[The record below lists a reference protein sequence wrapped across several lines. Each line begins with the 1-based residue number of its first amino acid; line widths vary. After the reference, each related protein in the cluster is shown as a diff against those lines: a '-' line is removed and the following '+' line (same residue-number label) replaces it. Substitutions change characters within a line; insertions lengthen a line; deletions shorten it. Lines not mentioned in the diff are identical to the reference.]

1 MDIIIDDKSVK
12 AVPGETILELAQ
24 RAGIYIPNLCSSQ
37 GVCGQQGM
45 CRLCVVEIMTTG
57 GIKLVESCAY
67 IIDEEMKVRTST
79 PLIDGIRRSM
89 LNLLIGRGDLTP
101 ADLAELVQFA
111 EEHQNRIHESG
122 FSLYL
127 SAANEI
133 LPNIFQQGLEDN
145 PQLAY
150 IIINRQGIIR
160 EINQTY
166 LDIMG
171 IDINQ
176 VLGKHIIEVVPNS
189 RLLEVMETG
198 CTDQAEYWAL
208 DDRHDSIVNRVPLV
222 INGQIVGALGYSL
235 FLDMSSARIFMN
247 KMKEREK
254 EFNSFIQ
261 GLLENPYLAYI
272 IVDRAG
278 YITAINQAALDTLGL
293 EKDTSMGK
301 YILDVLPNSELPDIL
316 KTGRIDRAELYTYNG
331 REAIINRMP
340 ITQNGEIIGAVGYS
354 LFLDMSGAKLFTK
367 RLQEM
372 EKQLKN
378 YKDEINELYHAKWT
392 INDLA
397 GNSPAFSW
405 IRNMVG
411 RMSFTTST
419 VLITGES
426 GTGKEIVAQA
436 IHNSSHLKYGPFIR
450 VNCVALPESLLESE
464 LFGYEEGAFTG
475 AKKGGKPGKFEL
487 ASGGTIFLDE
497 IGDMPLTMQTK
508 LLSVLQEKVIE
519 RIGGTKPIPINVR
532 VIAATNRDLEQMVK
546 EAEFRGDL
554 YYRLNVVRLD
564 LPPLR
569 NRMED
574 LPLLVNDLI
583 KRINMKLG
591 TNISSISPQALEQ
604 LQCYEWPGNVRELEN
619 ILERAVNL
627 AFMNGETILNMTH
640 FSSLF
645 KASLGDSIQMELGV
659 STLPDTLEKIERE
672 MINQALAKTGGNKN
686 KAAKM
691 LGIHIS
697 ALYRKLDKYEQN

>member
-1 MDIIIDDKSVK
+1 MEIIIDDNCVE
-12 AVPGETILELAQ
+12 ALPGETILELAQ
-24 RAGIYIPNLCSSQ
+24 RSGIYIPNLCSANAICCQ
-37 GVCGQQGM
+37 EGL
-45 CRLCVVEIMTTG
+45 CRLCVVEIKTLSG
-57 GIKLVESCAY
+57 VKLVESCSY
-67 IIDEEMKVRTST
+67 KIDQELKIRTST
-79 PLIDGIRRSM
+79 PLIDGIRRNM
-89 LNLLIGRGDLTP
+89 LNLLIGKGDLSP

-133 LPNIFQQGLEDN
+133 LPNIFQQGLEEN

-150 IIINRQGIIR
+150 IIINKQGIIR

-171 IDINQ
+171 TELNET
-176 VLGKHIIEVVPNS
+176 LGRHIQEVVPNS
-189 RLLEVMETG
+189 QLIEVMETG
-198 CTDQAEYWAL
+198 RTAQADFWTLNGQDA
-208 DDRHDSIVNRVPLV
+208 IVNRVPLV

-235 FLDMSSARIFMN
+235 FLNMSAARIFMN
-247 KMKEREK
+247 KMQEREK
-254 EFNSFIQ
+254 EFNDFLQ

-278 YITAINQAALDTLGL
+278 YITTINHAALDTLGF
-293 EKDTSMGK
+293 EKEDAMGK
-301 YILDVLPNSELPDIL
+301 HILEVLPNSELPEIL
-316 KTGRIDRAELYTYNG
+316 KTGRIDRAELYSFNE
-331 REAIINRMP
+331 RDAIVNRMP
-340 ITQNGEIIGAVGYS
+340 ITREGEIVGAVAYS
-354 LFLDMSGAKLFTK
+354 LFLDMAGPKLLMR
-367 RLQEM
+367 RLQDM

-378 YKDEINELYHAKWT
+378 YQDEISEIYNAKWT
-392 INDLA
+392 IKDLV
-397 GNSPAFSW
+397 GNSPSFSW
-405 IRNMVG
+405 IKNVVG

-436 IHNSSHLKYGPFIR
+436 IHNSSQLKHGPFIR
-450 VNCVALPESLLESE
+450 INCVALPESLMESE

-475 AKKGGKPGKFEL
+475 ARKGGKPGKFEL

-519 RIGGTKPIPINVR
+519 RVGGTKPIPIDVR
-532 VIAATNRDLEQMVK
+532 VIAATNRDLEQMVSDGQ
-546 EAEFRGDL
+546 FRGDL

-564 LPPLR
+564 LPSLR

-591 TNISSISPQALEQ
+591 TNIGGISPQAMEQ
-604 LQCYEWPGNVRELEN
+604 LEGYAWPGNVRELEN
-619 ILERAVNL
+619 LLERAVNL
-627 AFMNGETILNMTH
+627 AFMNQESLLNMTH

-645 KASLGDSIQMELGV
+645 QASLRDSIQMELGE
-659 STLPDTLEKIERE
+659 SSLPDTLEKIERE
-672 MINQALAKTGGNKN
+672 MINQALIKTGGNKN
-686 KAAKM
+686 RAAKM

-697 ALYRKLDKYEQN
+697 ALYRKLDKYGEK

>member
-1 MDIIIDDKSVK
+1 MEIIIDERCVEGI
-12 AVPGETILELAQ
+12 PGETILELAQ
-24 RAGIYIPNLCSSQ
+24 RSGLYIPNLCSSN
-37 GVCGQQGM
+37 GICGKDGL
-45 CRLCVVEIMTTG
+45 CRLCVVEIKTPSCV
-57 GIKLVESCAY
+57 KLVESCSY
-67 IIDEEMKVRTST
+67 KIDEEMEVRTST

-101 ADLAELVQFA
+101 AALAELVQFA
-111 EEHQNRIHESG
+111 EEHNNRVDESG

-133 LPNIFQQGLEDN
+133 LPNIFQKGLEEN
-145 PQLAY
+145 SQLAY
-150 IIINRQGIIR
+150 IIINKKGIIR

-171 IDINQ
+171 LKIKD
-176 VLGKHIIEVVPNS
+176 VLGKHILEVVPNS
-189 RLLEVMETG
+189 ELLEILETG
-198 CTDQAEYWAL
+198 RIDQAAFWTING
-208 DDRHDSIVNRVPLV
+208 HDTIVNRVPIV

-235 FLDMSSARIFMN
+235 FLDMSAARIFMK
-247 KMKEREK
+247 KMQGREK
-254 EFNSFIQ
+254 ELYDFVQ

-272 IVDRAG
+272 IVDRTG
-278 YITAINQAALDTLGL
+278 HITAINQAALDTLGL
-293 EKDTSMGK
+293 EKSDSVGK
-301 YILDVLPNSELPDIL
+301 YISEVLPNSELPEVL
-316 KTGRIDRAELYTYNG
+316 KTGRIDQAELYSYNG
-331 REAIINRMP
+331 VDAIVNRMP
-340 ITQNGEIIGAVGYS
+340 ITHDGEVIGAVGYS
-354 LFLDMSGAKLFTK
+354 LFLDMTGAKLFTK

-372 EKQLKN
+372 EKQLKH
-378 YKDEINELYHAKWT
+378 YKEEINEIYNAKWT
-392 INDLA
+392 VGDLA
-397 GNSPAFSW
+397 GNSPAFTW

-436 IHNSSHLKYGPFIR
+436 IHNSSMLRHGPFIR
-450 VNCVALPESLLESE
+450 VNCVALPENLLESE

-519 RIGGTKPIPINVR
+519 RVGGTKPIPIDAR
-532 VIAATNRDLEQMVK
+532 VIAATNRDLEKMVK
-546 EAEFRGDL
+546 EAQFRGDL

-569 NRMED
+569 DRMED

-583 KRINMKLG
+583 KRINTKLG
-591 TNISSISPQALEQ
+591 TNITGISPQAMEQ
-604 LQCYEWPGNVRELEN
+604 LESYAWPGNVRELEN
-619 ILERAVNL
+619 LLERAVNL
-627 AFMNGETILNMTH
+627 AYMNRESVLNMIH

-645 KASLGDSIQMELGV
+645 KGTLGDNIPMNSGV
-659 STLPDTLEKIERE
+659 STLSDTLEKIEKE
-672 MINQALAKTGGNKN
+672 MIYQALAKTGGNKN
-686 KAAKM
+686 KAAKL

-697 ALYRKLDKYEQN
+697 ALYRKLDKYGQK